1 MTLELRLEGWFP
13 EEQGQGFQTERDAH
27 AGPHGRKGQAVVPG
41 QDRRGQ
47 WGWRAALWGRRCRT
61 VWRSRPELN
70 GSV

>member
-41 QDRRGQ
+41 QDRRRQ
-47 WGWRAALWGRRCRT
+47 WGWRGAAGEGAQDGVDKQARA
-61 VWRSRPELN
+61 
-70 GSV
+70 